1 VEHAQDRC
9 VTALTRP
16 LAGIWKYRE
25 LVALLVSRD
34 LKVRYKRSVLGMGW
48 TLLNPL
54 LQMVVYTLVFS
65 TIMRVNV
72 PQFPVFLLAGLLPWT
87 LISVSL
93 TGAAHCLLNNQGLI
107 RKVAVPQ
114 MVYPLAVV
122 ASKLVDLLLSLVP
135 LAIIAAL
142 LGRPPGLSWLGLLP
156 SVVLVTLFS
165 SGLALLFSSLTVFYR
180 DMRHL
185 IDILIQVWFYV
196 TPVIYPASYLDKLPY
211 PALRYVL
218 AANPATPIVRC
229 FQASLY
235 EGHLPG
241 GDLLGPAV
249 LSTAIVLVLGMVV
262 FTYRE
267 AEHIHHF

>member
-1 VEHAQDRC
+1 MTTLA
-9 VTALTRP
+9 RP
-16 LAGIWKYRE
+16 LGELWKFRE
-25 LVALLVSRD
+25 LIALLVSRD

-48 TLLNPL
+48 TLLSPL
-54 LQMVVYTLVFS
+54 LQMLVYTLVFK
-65 TIMRVNV
+65 TIMRVDV
-72 PQFPVFLLAGLLPWT
+72 PQFPVFLLAGFLPWT

-135 LAIIAAL
+135 LAIIAAA
-142 LGRPPGLSWLGLLP
+142 LGRPPGLSWLGLFP
-156 SVVLVTLFS
+156 SLVLVTLFS

-196 TPVIYPASYLDKLPY
+196 TPVIYPVSYLEKLPY
-211 PALRYVL
+211 RSLRWIL

-229 FQASLY
+229 FQLSLY
-235 EGHLPG
+235 EGRLPG
-241 GDLLGPAV
+241 ASVLGPAA
-249 LSTAIVLVLGMVV
+249 LATALVLGLGVLV
-262 FTYRE
+262 FTSRE